1 MVLIKVYIK
10 MVGFEIIFFPLI
22 FGTFLLP
29 CKKTLQ
35 LKLDKTD
42 ILIFPEWSVSR
53 MKAKIIKRSEID
65 SKILIKIKYF
75 QCLRKRLKRNNEIIH
90 CL

>member
-10 MVGFEIIFFPLI
+10 MVGFEIIFLPLI

-35 LKLDKTD
+35 LKLDKAD
-42 ILIFPEWSVSR
+42 ILIFSEWSVSR
-53 MKAKIIKRSEID
+53 MKAKIIK
-65 SKILIKIKYF
+65 
-75 QCLRKRLKRNNEIIH
+75 
-90 CL
+90 